1 MNQREIYCPYCGTL
15 IMEDVSQETYESE
28 EAYAEI
34 IADHCATHLSCERKR
49 RERRERRWSGL
60 F

>member
-1 MNQREIYCPYCGTL
+1 MSYDIYCPYCGTL

-34 IADHCATHLSCERKR
+34 VADHCATHSVCESKR
-49 RERRERRWSGL
+49 RENRRARYDY
-60 F
+60 